1 MCIVVIGIAL
11 WSGYRKL
18 ASSGAGHGTDTLTIG
33 APVQRVFASI
43 ANADSLS
50 GWMADRRRVTAGHH
64 GMLAAGDTL
73 DIETKLPLSSG
84 MRRLKWTVSDVRPN
98 QLLALQLRSD
108 SVGELVA
115 TRQFSLAAKGDST
128 FITSAIAAPI
138 VESIRA
144 GRSDTLKSSDAYLD
158 AASRLL
164 ISALRLQSHIEL
176 EQLKSRV
183 EGRVHSR

>member
-1 MCIVVIGIAL
+1 MLCIVVVGIAL

-138 VESIRA
+138 VDSIRA

-183 EGRVHSR
+183 EGRAR

>member
-1 MCIVVIGIAL
+1 MIICIAL

-33 APVQRVFASI
+33 APVPRVFASI

-50 GWMADRRRVTAGHH
+50 GWMADRRGVNVGHH
-64 GMLAAGDTL
+64 GMLALGDTFQM
-73 DIETKLPLSSG
+73 ETRIRLSAG
-84 MRRLKWTVSDVRPN
+84 MRKLKWTVSEIRPN

-108 SVGELVA
+108 SVGELIA

-128 FITSAIAAPI
+128 FIMSAIAAPI
-138 VESIRA
+138 VDSIRA

-158 AASRLL
+158 AASKLL

-183 EGRVHSR
+183 EGRARSR